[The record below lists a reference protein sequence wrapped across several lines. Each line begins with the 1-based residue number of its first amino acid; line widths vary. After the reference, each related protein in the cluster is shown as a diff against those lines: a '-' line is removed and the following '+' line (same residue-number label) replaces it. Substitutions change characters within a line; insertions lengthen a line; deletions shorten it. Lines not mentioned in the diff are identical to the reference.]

1 MLVTLLKQLSGAWGK
16 WLLTFTL
23 TNKRITTNEQT
34 VHEYIDNN
42 LSVQMIV

>member
-1 MLVTLLKQLSGAWGK
+1 MLVTLLKQLSSAWGK

-23 TNKRITTNEQT
+23 TNKIITPNEQT
-34 VHEYIDNN
+34 VHEYVEDN